1 MSAWLEHFSETNQH
15 TIAALEAASTFAAV
29 VVSLVLALLANR
41 SSRTRARVSVQVQFI
56 FRPTLDGKTK
66 PEYVTA
72 TITNIGVM
80 PASIP
85 ISFLAWKV
93 PFYSDY
99 LQAVPWDYAQ
109 HDRWAPQRVYP
120 TEIKPRASETFFL
133 PDLSGFRTTMAEK
146 LQRIRLLPCR
156 IRFIKAIIL
165 TADGRRFRVKL
176 DKSVR
181 RELAKTPRAAK
192 ALEHF

>member
-41 SSRTRARVSVQVQFI
+41 SSRTRTRVSVQVQFI

-99 LQAVPWDYAQ
+99 LQAVP
-109 HDRWAPQRVYP
+109 
-120 TEIKPRASETFFL
+120 
-133 PDLSGFRTTMAEK
+133 
-146 LQRIRLLPCR
+146 
-156 IRFIKAIIL
+156 
-165 TADGRRFRVKL
+165 
-176 DKSVR
+176 
-181 RELAKTPRAAK
+181 
-192 ALEHF
+192 